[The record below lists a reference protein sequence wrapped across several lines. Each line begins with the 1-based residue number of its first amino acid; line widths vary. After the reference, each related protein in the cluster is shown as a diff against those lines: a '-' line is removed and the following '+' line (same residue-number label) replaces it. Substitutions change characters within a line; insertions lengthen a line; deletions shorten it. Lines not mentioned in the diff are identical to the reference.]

1 MQKHRTAFPE
11 NKKKPSVQKNID
23 QVLNQCQV
31 KMKEMIT
38 QKQEITSKTRI
49 LINQQTTLKD
59 EITHI
64 KKKNEEKDNQIQ
76 KNEEE
81 IKHLKGE
88 IKDLKQKFED
98 KIQEIKSK
106 EEQFRDGKN
115 KINSDLA
122 SIEYGTLA
130 EYSIKKAELKK
141 KIEELVK
148 EKEENQRLQEK
159 LFNLTHDLAIYEVN
173 ILYNLFRMNMELA
186 LMKMKRMLKGLSK
199 VLKYYKKCIASSKR
213 KVILII
219 KKKERRRKPKKK
231 WMKKNP
237 ILRMQLLL

>member
-59 EITHI
+59 EIVHI
-64 KKKNEEKDNQIQ
+64 KKKNEERDNQIQ

-81 IKHLKGE
+81 ITSLKNE
-88 IKDLKQKFED
+88 IKDLKQQFED
-98 KIQEIKSK
+98 KLKEIKDK
-106 EEQFRDGKN
+106 EELFKEGKN
-115 KINSDLA
+115 KINSELA
-122 SIEYGTLA
+122 SIEYGSLA
-130 EYSIKKAELKK
+130 EYSIKKEELKK
-141 KIEELVK
+141 KLEELVL
-148 EKEENQRLQEK
+148 EKEENKKLQEK

-173 ILYNLFRMNMELA
+173 I
-186 LMKMKRMLKGLSK
+186 
-199 VLKYYKKCIASSKR
+199 
-213 KVILII
+213 II
-219 KKKERRRKPKKK
+219 Y
-231 WMKKNP
+231 
-237 ILRMQLLL
+237 I